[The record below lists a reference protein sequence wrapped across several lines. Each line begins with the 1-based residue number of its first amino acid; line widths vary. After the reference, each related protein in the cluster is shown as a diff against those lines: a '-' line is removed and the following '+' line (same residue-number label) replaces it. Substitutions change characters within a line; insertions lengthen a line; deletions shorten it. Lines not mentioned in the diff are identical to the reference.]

1 MLASGIAAP
10 ANMLSCTSASLRE
23 GSNREG
29 GEMQVG
35 AAAKMLVIAMVLVLA
50 AAACERTAETQNG
63 GGEPQPAAGAGA
75 GLLDEVKERGTLRCG
90 VNETVPGFGF
100 DPGSGEIDGFDI
112 DFCRAFAA
120 AILGDPEAIELVP
133 IDADNRFIALR
144 NGDYDVLVRNTT
156 WTTSRDG
163 TEGVAFAHVNFYDGQ
178 AMMVR
183 KGEFRAID
191 EMDGT
196 NICVTT
202 GTTTELNLA
211 DYFGE
216 RKLDF
221 EAIAFEDNTQLQR
234 AFVAGRCDGWTSDR
248 SQLAGIRSAWPQ
260 EEGGPGSLVI
270 LDEVMSKEPL
280 APGTLDTEIELR
292 DAIDAVVNG
301 LILAEELGVTS
312 RNVERLADKPPSGP
326 IAGLLGAPVEDP
338 ETGESAPI
346 PHGLGLGGDFMVD
359 VLRSVGNYGEIFDR
373 HLGPKSD
380 IRLER
385 GINALWT
392 KGGIQYAIP
401 FR

>member
-1 MLASGIAAP
+1 MRSKHAQRCFALLLT
-10 ANMLSCTSASLRE
+10 LSLL
-23 GSNREG
+23 G
-29 GEMQVG
+29 V
-35 AAAKMLVIAMVLVLA
+35 
-50 AAACERTAETQNG
+50 ACERTAEGDGDG
-63 GGEPQPAAGAGA
+63 GGGNQAAAAQEGGS
-75 GLLDEVKERGTLRCG
+75 LLEEVMQRGTLRCG
-90 VNETVPGFGF
+90 VNNTVPGFGF
-100 DPGSGEIDGFDI
+100 DPGGGEIEGFDI

-120 AILGDPEAIELVP
+120 AILGDAEAIELEP

-163 TEGVAFAHVNFYDGQ
+163 TEGMAFAHVNFYDGQ

-183 KGEFRAID
+183 ADEFSSIN

-196 NICVTT
+196 SICVTT

-216 RKLDF
+216 RDLSF
-221 EAIAFEDNTQLQR
+221 EPIAFEDNNQLQR
-234 AFVAGRCDGWTSDR
+234 AFIQGRCDGWTSDR
-248 SQLAGIRSAWPQ
+248 SQLAGIRSAWPPD
-260 EEGGPGSLVI
+260 EGGPESLSI
-270 LDEVMSKEPL
+270 LDDVMSKEPL

-301 LILAEELGVTS
+301 LILAEELGVNS
-312 RNVERLADKPPSGP
+312 NNVQRMAEDPPSGP

-346 PHGLGLGGDFMVD
+346 QQGLGLGGDFMVD
-359 VLRSVGNYGEIFDR
+359 ALQAVGNYGEIFDR
-373 HLGPKSD
+373 HLGPNSE
-380 IRLER
+380 LELKR

-392 KGGIQYAIP
+392 EGGIQYAIP

>member
-1 MLASGIAAP
+1 MRSKHAQRCFALLLT
-10 ANMLSCTSASLRE
+10 LSLL
-23 GSNREG
+23 G
-29 GEMQVG
+29 V
-35 AAAKMLVIAMVLVLA
+35 
-50 AAACERTAETQNG
+50 ACERTAEGDGDG
-63 GGEPQPAAGAGA
+63 GGNQAAAAQGDGN
-75 GLLDEVKERGTLRCG
+75 LLEEVMQRGTLRCG
-90 VNETVPGFGF
+90 VNNTVPGFGY
-100 DPGSGEIDGFDI
+100 DPGGGQIEGFDI

-120 AILGDPEAIELVP
+120 AILGDAEAIELEP

-163 TEGVAFAHVNFYDGQ
+163 TEGMAFAHVNFYDGQ

-183 KGEFRAID
+183 ADEFSSIN

-196 NICVTT
+196 SICVTT

-211 DYFGE
+211 DYFGD
-216 RKLDF
+216 RGLSF
-221 EAIAFEDNTQLQR
+221 EPIAFEDNNQLQR
-234 AFVAGRCDGWTSDR
+234 AFIQGRCDGWTSDR
-248 SQLAGIRSAWPQ
+248 SQLGGIRSAWPPD
-260 EEGGPGSLVI
+260 EGGPESLTI
-270 LDEVMSKEPL
+270 LDDVMSKEPL

-301 LILAEELGVTS
+301 LILAEELGVNS
-312 RNVERLADKPPSGP
+312 NNVQRMAEDPPSGP

-346 PHGLGLGGDFMVD
+346 QQGLGLGGDFMVD
-359 VLRSVGNYGEIFDR
+359 ALQAVGNYGEIFDR
-373 HLGPKSD
+373 HLGPNSELE
-380 IRLER
+380 LER

-392 KGGIQYAIP
+392 EGGIQYAIP